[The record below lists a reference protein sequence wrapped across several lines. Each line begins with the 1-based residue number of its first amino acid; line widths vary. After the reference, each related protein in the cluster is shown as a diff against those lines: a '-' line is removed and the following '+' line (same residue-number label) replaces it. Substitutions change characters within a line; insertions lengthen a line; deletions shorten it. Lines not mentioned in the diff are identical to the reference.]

1 MLKKYLHDSTHQS
14 GNARNILLVVV
25 PHDLLHD
32 VRNVTVVVGIIRRR
46 HRCLLCC
53 VRGVA
58 RIFLVEY
65 GQQSAC
71 YQRDRWVIKWP
82 REVNCDD

>member
-14 GNARNILLVVV
+14 GDARNILLVVV

-58 RIFLVEY
+58 RIFLVNTGNNQPATKEI
-65 GQQSAC
+65 GGLSSGPG
-71 YQRDRWVIKWP
+71 K
-82 REVNCDD
+82 